1 MVQVFKNVVRLIC
14 DNANQKVI
22 KPQNKTMEVPIE
34 VAVRIKPSTKCNGII
49 SVQSIPYTNT
59 IQINNQHSFP
69 VNHAFPVDCTQSYIF
84 TTAVD
89 PLVNCLFDGCDV
101 SIVTL
106 GQADSGKS
114 YTLLGPGL
122 HCAHSES
129 EHGIL
134 PRCIREIFSRLPLYD
149 NRNILIYI
157 TWTQIC
163 GENIQ
168 DLLGTGN
175 VEVASVTDAFHW
187 IQLGMSN
194 IAPHHAHTLFTITLE
209 QQWIADQSI
218 QYRIST
224 ASFADLSSCDK
235 IFVIGNAGDAQTVP
249 TDSGLLALHNV
260 ITTLSDPY
268 VGYQSF
274 IPYNQSTLTTLLKD
288 SFGGRAKTLVLC
300 CVLPY
305 IKDYTETLYT
315 LQMSL
320 KIQCIR
326 NYVTINS
333 YSTEAPENSERESIE
348 NGGFTDLF
356 GLQFAVSQWMKLVS
370 NAEDLF
376 SVLIDN
382 KKLSEQDIERISE
395 WLLLKQECEECLSS
409 EATISIEA
417 TEPQRSLGRIEEE
430 NELDNDLTTPP
441 NDLSESETE
450 SDMDSQRPE
459 FMNRLDS
466 LMQNFRFDTDNVVA
480 EQYDQNFM
488 NEFHS
493 EIKPLNSLHVTSDV
507 SDLEVLHSKGARG
520 RRLSIHPVDSLLP
533 DISKSNQDDSY
544 LINLDYNKIDIRDIV
559 SLKTDDSDDPHN
571 QIKVLIAN
579 TEIKQKKIRQI
590 IAELDGARKQIDE
603 LQYTIQIKEQ
613 LIGNMLKNGDTKI
626 YAKQKFQKK
635 RTKLQEEYYKAK
647 TQLAQAEKN
656 LFHCRSDERTECK
669 EEVEKCTK
677 LAMYYEKRLR
687 DIECIKVITEDS
699 TRKVLE
705 LENSLH
711 TSHKQLDRLK
721 KQLRKDEKRK
731 LSLEQDLMEDQIKL
745 SNLEQQVVKPKE
757 EQKSSKDINLR
768 TLHLE
773 QVLKEKSTDLENVAE
788 IDEKDSLRH
797 EIRNLR
803 RTRDCLVEQRCQLDG
818 KLKKE
823 KMLSDTEERKLL
835 ECEEAISA
843 IDAAIEYKNELICGR
858 KQLDATAIERE
869 KGEEM
874 LMQRLLKLSENEM
887 RTLLYK
893 YFQKVIDLRDSSKK
907 LELQVVQLERDCE
920 SSLWRVQTL
929 SHLLQQVRLESE
941 RRIVLLQQQHEE
953 KLNLMMRHFADETTS
968 ASSDTT
974 EKKADRAVARML
986 ADRASDQLYSTVSGN
1001 SRPAVRH
1008 EKAIA
1013 KYGNEDTKDK
1023 NSLIARFQE
1032 LKRYHTEKKRI
1043 HISTIPQQNLRQLQ
1057 SGDGSPATKVTRQKN
1072 KLIIQQSKS
1081 KK

>member
-1 MVQVFKNVVRLIC
+1 
-14 DNANQKVI
+14 
-22 KPQNKTMEVPIE
+22 METPIQ
-34 VAVRIKPSTKCNGII
+34 VAVRIRPPEKYNEVIN
-49 SVQSIPYTNT
+49 VQSVPYSNT
-59 IQINNQHSFP
+59 VHLNNQLSFP
-69 VNHAFPVDCTQSYIF
+69 VNYAFPVDCTQSYIF
-84 TTAVD
+84 TNAIN
-89 PLVNCLFDGCDV
+89 PQISSLFDGCDI
-101 SIVTL
+101 SIVTF

-114 YTLLGPGL
+114 YSLLGPGL
-122 HCAHSES
+122 HCAYSES
-129 EHGIL
+129 EHGII
-134 PRCIREIFSRLPLYD
+134 PRCVREIFNRLPLYHD
-149 NRNILIYI
+149 RNIIIYI

-175 VEVASVTDAFHW
+175 VEVCSVSDAFYW

-209 QQWIADQSI
+209 QQWVAEQTV
-218 QYRIST
+218 QHRIST
-224 ASFADLSSCDK
+224 ASFADLSSCEK
-235 IFVIGNAGDAQTVP
+235 IFVVGNAGEAQTVP
-249 TDSGLLALHNV
+249 TDCGLLALHNV
-260 ITTLSDPY
+260 VTTLTDPY
-268 VGYQSF
+268 IGYQNF

-300 CVLPY
+300 CVSPY

-315 LQMSL
+315 LQMAL

-326 NYVTINS
+326 NYVTLNS
-333 YSTEAPENSERESIE
+333 YATEAPEISERESVD
-348 NGGFTDLF
+348 NLDLF
-356 GLQFAVSQWMKLVS
+356 GLQFAMSQWMKLVS

-376 SVLIDN
+376 SMLLDN
-382 KKLSEQDIERISE
+382 QKLSEQDAERISE

-417 TEPQRSLGRIEEE
+417 TEPQRSLGRIDEE
-430 NELDNDLTTPP
+430 NEFDNELSTPP
-441 NDLSESETE
+441 NEISESETE

-459 FMNRLDS
+459 FINKLDS
-466 LMQNFRFDTDNVVA
+466 FMQNFRFDTDNMVA
-480 EQYDQNFM
+480 EQYDLLSLNQ
-488 NEFHS
+488 FHGKQ
-493 EIKPLNSLHVTSDV
+493 IDILTDDSD
-507 SDLEVLHSKGARG
+507 VLHSKGARG
-520 RRLSIHPVDSLLP
+520 RRLSIHPIDSLLP
-533 DISKSNQDDSY
+533 SIRPPDNPDDF
-544 LINLDYNKIDIRDIV
+544 IKLDYDKIDIRDIV
-559 SLKTDDSDDPHN
+559 PLKEDLSDDPQN
-571 QIKVLIAN
+571 QIKILTMN
-579 TEIKQKKIRQI
+579 TDIKQKKIRQV

-613 LIGNMLKNGDTKI
+613 LIGNMLKNGDIRT

-647 TQLAQAEKN
+647 TQLAQAENN
-656 LFHCRSDERTECK
+656 LLQCRPEEKISCK
-669 EEVEKCTK
+669 EEIDKYTK
-677 LAMYYEKRLR
+677 LSMYYEKRLR
-687 DIECIKVITEDS
+687 DVECIKVITEDS

-731 LSLEQDLMEDQIKL
+731 LSLEQELLDDQMKL
-745 SNLEQQVVKPKE
+745 VELEKLLANPSE
-757 EQKSSKDINLR
+757 EKKCLKDVNLR
-768 TLHLE
+768 ISHLDH
-773 QVLKEKSTDLENVAE
+773 VLKEKSLDLENVLD

-803 RTRDCLVEQRCQLDG
+803 KTRDCLLEQRCQIDN
-818 KLKKE
+818 KFKKE

-835 ECEEAISA
+835 ECEEAIAA

-858 KQLDATAIERE
+858 KQLDSIGTERE

-893 YFQKVIDLRDSSKK
+893 YFQKVIDLRESSKK
-907 LELQVVQLERDCE
+907 LELQVVQLERECE
-920 SSLWRVQTL
+920 SSVWRVQTL

-953 KLNLMMRHFADETTS
+953 KINLMMRHFADETTS

-986 ADRASDQLYSTVSGN
+986 AERACDQVYSTVGGSG
-1001 SRPAVRH
+1001 RQTLRH
-1008 EKAIA
+1008 EKTVA
-1013 KYGNEDTKDK
+1013 KYGGDDRDK
-1023 NSLIARFQE
+1023 NSLIAKFHE

-1043 HISTIPQQNLRQLQ
+1043 HISTIPQQNLKQLQ
-1057 SGDGSPATKVTRQKN
+1057 SGDGSPSTKVTRQKN
-1072 KLIIQQSKS
+1072 KLIIQQSKT